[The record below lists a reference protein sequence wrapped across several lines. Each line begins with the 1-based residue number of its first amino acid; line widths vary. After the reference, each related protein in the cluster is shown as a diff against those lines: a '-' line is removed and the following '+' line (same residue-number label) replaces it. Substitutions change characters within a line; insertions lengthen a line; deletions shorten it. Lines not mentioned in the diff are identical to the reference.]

1 MIKELLYLFILFIA
15 GYLVLIT
22 FFNFYSSAG
31 KIIANDVS
39 NITTPTY
46 ESQVNYIINHY
57 NSGNYSIL
65 YLVQNINPSN
75 CINSIDIGNTMVN
88 FTYKVLN
95 QYTVELN
102 VSYPVNAGDNLTLT
116 FCNGQSSLYYIS
128 Q

>member
-1 MIKELLYLFILFIA
+1 MIRELIYLFILFVA
-15 GYLVLIT
+15 GYLVLST

-31 KIIANDVS
+31 KIIANQIS

-75 CINSIDIGNTMVN
+75 CINSIDVGNTMVN

-95 QYTVELN
+95 QYTIELN
-102 VSYPVNAGDNLTLT
+102 VSYPVNAGDNLTVT
-116 FCNGQSSLYYIS
+116 FCNGQSSLYYIGP
-128 Q
+128 

>member
-15 GYLVLIT
+15 GYLVLST

-31 KIIANDVS
+31 KIIANQIS

-75 CINSIDIGNTMVN
+75 CINNIDIGNKMVN

>member
-15 GYLVLIT
+15 GYLVLST

-128 Q
+128 

>member
-1 MIKELLYLFILFIA
+1 MIRELIYLFILFVA
-15 GYLVLIT
+15 GYIVLST

-31 KIIANDVS
+31 KIIANQIS

-75 CINSIDIGNTMVN
+75 CINSIDVGHTMVN

-95 QYTVELN
+95 QYTIELN
-102 VSYPVNAGDNLTLT
+102 VSYPVNAGDNLTIT

-128 Q
+128 

>member
-1 MIKELLYLFILFIA
+1 MIKELIYLFILFIA
-15 GYLVLIT
+15 GYLVLST

-95 QYTVELN
+95 QYTIELN
-102 VSYPVNAGDNLTLT
+102 VSYPVNTGDNLTLT

>member
-102 VSYPVNAGDNLTLT
+102 ISYPVNAGDNLTLT
-116 FCNGQSSLYYIS
+116 FCNGQSSLYYIG

>member
-15 GYLVLIT
+15 GYLVLST

-75 CINSIDIGNTMVN
+75 CINSIDIGNTVVN

-102 VSYPVNAGDNLTLT
+102 ISYPVNAGDNLTLT
-116 FCNGQSSLYYIS
+116 FCNGQSSLYYIG

>member
-15 GYLVLIT
+15 GYLVLSP

-102 VSYPVNAGDNLTLT
+102 ISYPVNAGDNLTLT
-116 FCNGQSSLYYIS
+116 FCNGQSSLYYIG

>member
-1 MIKELLYLFILFIA
+1 MIRELIYLFILFVA
-15 GYLVLIT
+15 GYFVLST

-31 KIIANDVS
+31 KIIANEIS

-75 CINSIDIGNTMVN
+75 CINNIEVGNTMVN
-88 FTYKVLN
+88 FTYKILN
-95 QYTVELN
+95 QYTIELN
-102 VSYPVNAGDNLTLT
+102 VSYPVNAGDNLTIT

-128 Q
+128 

>member
-1 MIKELLYLFILFIA
+1 MIKELIYLFILFIA
-15 GYLVLIT
+15 GYLVLST

-95 QYTVELN
+95 QYTIELN
-102 VSYPVNAGDNLTLT
+102 VSYPVNAGNNLTVT

-128 Q
+128 P

>member
-1 MIKELLYLFILFIA
+1 MIKELIYLFILFIA
-15 GYLVLIT
+15 GYLVLST

-31 KIIANDVS
+31 KIIANEIS

-75 CINSIDIGNTMVN
+75 CINSIEVGNTMVN

-95 QYTVELN
+95 QYTIELN
-102 VSYPVNAGDNLTLT
+102 VSYPVNAGDNLTIT

-128 Q
+128 P

>member
-15 GYLVLIT
+15 GYLVLST

-95 QYTVELN
+95 QYTIELN

>member
-15 GYLVLIT
+15 GYLVLST

-31 KIIANDVS
+31 KIIANQIS

-116 FCNGQSSLYYIS
+116 FCNGQSSLYYIG

>member
-75 CINSIDIGNTMVN
+75 CINNIDIGNKMVN

-116 FCNGQSSLYYIS
+116 FCNGQSSLYYIG

>member
-15 GYLVLIT
+15 GYLVLST

-75 CINSIDIGNTMVN
+75 CINSIYIGNTMVN

>member
-1 MIKELLYLFILFIA
+1 MIKELIYIFILFVA
-15 GYLVLIT
+15 GYLVLST

-31 KIIANDVS
+31 KIIANEIS
-39 NITTPTY
+39 NITNPTY

-57 NSGNYSIL
+57 NSGSYSIL

-75 CINSIDIGNTMVN
+75 CINSIEVGNTMVN

-95 QYTVELN
+95 QYTIELN
-102 VSYPVNAGDNLTLT
+102 VSYPVNAGDNLTIT

-128 Q
+128 S

>member
-1 MIKELLYLFILFIA
+1 MIRELIYLFILFVA
-15 GYLVLIT
+15 GYLVLST

-31 KIIANDVS
+31 KIIANQIS

-57 NSGNYSIL
+57 NSGSYSIL

-75 CINSIDIGNTMVN
+75 CINSIDVGNTMVN

-95 QYTVELN
+95 QYTIELN

-128 Q
+128 

>member
-1 MIKELLYLFILFIA
+1 MIRELIYLFILFVA
-15 GYLVLIT
+15 GYLVLST

-31 KIIANDVS
+31 KIIANQIS

-75 CINSIDIGNTMVN
+75 CINSIDVGNTMVN
-88 FTYKVLN
+88 FTYNVLN
-95 QYTVELN
+95 QYTIELN
-102 VSYPVNAGDNLTLT
+102 VSYSVNAGDNLTIT
-116 FCNGQSSLYYIS
+116 FCNGQSSLYYINT
-128 Q
+128 

>member
-1 MIKELLYLFILFIA
+1 MIKELIYLFILFIA
-15 GYLVLIT
+15 GYLVLNT

-31 KIIANDVS
+31 KIIANEIS

-75 CINSIDIGNTMVN
+75 CINSIEVRNTMVN

-95 QYTVELN
+95 QYTIELN
-102 VSYPVNAGDNLTLT
+102 VSYPVNAGDNLTIT
-116 FCNGQSSLYYIS
+116 FCNGQSSLYYIGP
-128 Q
+128 

>member
-1 MIKELLYLFILFIA
+1 MIRELIYLFILFVA
-15 GYLVLIT
+15 GYIVLST

-31 KIIANDVS
+31 KIIANEIS

-75 CINSIDIGNTMVN
+75 CINNIEVGNTMVN

-95 QYTVELN
+95 QYTIEFN
-102 VSYPVNAGDNLTLT
+102 VSYPVNAGDNLTIT

-128 Q
+128 

>member
-1 MIKELLYLFILFIA
+1 MIRELIYLFILFVA
-15 GYLVLIT
+15 GYLVLST

-31 KIIANDVS
+31 KIIANEIS

-46 ESQVNYIINHY
+46 VSQVNYIINHY
-57 NSGNYSIL
+57 NSVSYSIL

-75 CINSIDIGNTMVN
+75 CINSIEIGNTMVN

-95 QYTVELN
+95 QYTIELN
-102 VSYPVNAGDNLTLT
+102 VSYPVNAGDNLTVT

-128 Q
+128 

>member
-1 MIKELLYLFILFIA
+1 MIRELIYLFILFVA
-15 GYLVLIT
+15 GYLVLST

-31 KIIANDVS
+31 KIIANQIS

-75 CINSIDIGNTMVN
+75 CINSIDVGNTMVN

-95 QYTVELN
+95 QYTIELN
-102 VSYPVNAGDNLTLT
+102 VSYPVNAGDNLTIT
-116 FCNGQSSLYYIS
+116 FCNGQSSLYYINT
-128 Q
+128 

>member
-1 MIKELLYLFILFIA
+1 MIRELIYLFILFVA
-15 GYLVLIT
+15 GYIVLST

-31 KIIANDVS
+31 KIIANQIS

-75 CINSIDIGNTMVN
+75 CINSIDVGNTMVN

-95 QYTVELN
+95 QYTIELN
-102 VSYPVNAGDNLTLT
+102 VSYPVNAGDNLTIT

-128 Q
+128 

>member
-15 GYLVLIT
+15 GYLVLST

-75 CINSIDIGNTMVN
+75 CINSIEVGNTMVN

-95 QYTVELN
+95 QYTIELN
-102 VSYPVNAGDNLTLT
+102 VSYPVNTGDNLTLT

>member
-15 GYLVLIT
+15 GYLVLST

-31 KIIANDVS
+31 KIIANQIS

>member
-1 MIKELLYLFILFIA
+1 MIRELIYLFILFVA
-15 GYLVLIT
+15 GYLVLST

-31 KIIANDVS
+31 KIIANQIS

-102 VSYPVNAGDNLTLT
+102 ISYPVNAGDNLTLT
-116 FCNGQSSLYYIS
+116 FCNGQSSLYYIG